1 MIHTQHHATTWAL
14 CTMIKPEHNDSSR
27 ASWHIKSITIQ
38 TEHYTTTWPSWYIHG
53 IMLQPVQDDANRA
66 SLFNH
71 GNMINPLNSVT
82 SRAALYNISI
92 MTHPNNHDSNSA
104 SCYIYALQHNVLW
117 SSCDTRS
124 NLMTYVSSNI
134 IITLTKSLYKQSAI
148 YQRFFS
154 SKMPLSE
161 HRQPPS

>member
-104 SCYIYALQHNVLW
+104 SCYIYALQHNVQW
-117 SSCDTRS
+117 SSSCDTRS

-134 IITLTKSLYKQSAI
+134 IITLTKSLYKQSTI

-154 SKMPLSE
+154 SKMSLSE
-161 HRQPPS
+161 HR